1 MYLNNHNVLI
11 ITSVDLKQIGVDL
24 IITVLDS
31 NNKYVFK

>member
-11 ITSVDLKQIGVDL
+11 IASVDLKQIGVDL